1 MERQEASVGSTTRR
15 RFVAGAVGLVA
26 VSGCLG
32 DEDAP
37 DPIALDAGQSCEV
50 CQMVIEEHPGP
61 VGQAFYDD
69 EGALPEGRDVDE
81 PACFCSSTCTYEYV
95 LDEADLGAD
104 PVVVYLTDYS
114 TVDWEV
120 YDEQGVEFI
129 TSHLEAEAFG
139 DAEGLTLVAGSDA
152 LGAMGQSLIGFSET
166 ADAEAFADDH
176 GGQLVDH
183 DDVSREL
190 IDGLV

>member
-1 MERQEASVGSTTRR
+1 MERQEAGAVTRR
-15 RFVAGAVGLVA
+15 RFVVGAVGLAA

-32 DEDAP
+32 NGEVP
-37 DPIALDAGQSCEV
+37 DPVALDDGQSCEV
-50 CQMVIEEHPGP
+50 CQMVIEEPPGP
-61 VGQAFYDD
+61 VGQAFYD
-69 EGALPEGRDVDE
+69 EEEALPEGRDVDE

-95 LDEADLGAD
+95 LDEADLGTD

-120 YDEQGVEFI
+120 YEEQGIEFV
-129 TSHLEAEAFG
+129 TAHLEAEAFG

-152 LGAMGQSLIGFSET
+152 LGAMGQSMIGFSEA
-166 ADAEAFADDH
+166 ADAEAFVDDH